1 MSVQVYPSFPVHPV
15 AYGSWSDNTSQLLA
29 TGVVTY
35 VRFNTVE
42 LQQFMSIQNDGGGF
56 PTKIVVER
64 EGTYSFSISPQLIQG
79 SGGATDVDFWAV
91 VDNVA
96 VPRSASRISL
106 PNNMESLPYL
116 ELILSMKAG
125 SAFQWAFYTAGTGVS
140 IFALAASPPVPAAPS
155 VIAGAKQIQ

>member
-1 MSVQVYPSFPVHPV
+1 MAVQVYPSITAHPV
-15 AYGSWSDNTSQLLA
+15 AYGSYSDSTNQALA

-35 VRFNTVE
+35 VKMNTAE
-42 LQQFMSIQNDGGGF
+42 AQQFVSVQNDGGGF

-64 EGTYSFSISPQLIQG
+64 EGVYSFSISPQLIQG

-140 IFALAASPPVPAAPS
+140 LFAVAAAAPTPAVPS
-155 VIAGAKQIQ
+155 VIVGVKQIQ